1 MVVFS
6 LGMLRYG
13 SYVSHESKREAQRE
27 KEESEALRR
36 AAGKVDAAPSPDA
49 AEILAAN

>member
-13 SYVSHESKREAQRE
+13 SYVSHESK
-27 KEESEALRR
+27 KEERRKEEETEALRR
-36 AAGKVDAAPSPDA
+36 AAGKIDAAPSPDA